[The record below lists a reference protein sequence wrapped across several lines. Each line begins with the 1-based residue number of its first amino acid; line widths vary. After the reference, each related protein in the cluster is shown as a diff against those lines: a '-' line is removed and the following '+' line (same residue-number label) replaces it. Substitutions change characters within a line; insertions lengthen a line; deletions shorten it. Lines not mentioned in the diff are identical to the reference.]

1 MGKTYKE
8 GGKHERAETKSYERK
23 EKSMGTE
30 AEYKKTG
37 AKKTNKNYKGK
48 Y

>member
-8 GGKHERAETKSYERK
+8 NGKHERSESKSYERK
-23 EKSMGTE
+23 EKLMGTE
-30 AEYKKTG
+30 AEYKKG
-37 AKKTNKNYKGK
+37 AKKANKNYKGK